1 MPSLRTRIQ
10 SSLLWTEKGEQRE
23 REREKER
30 ARGYITSYSPSLA
43 HSLLSLSV
51 NLSLSL
57 SLSFSLS
64 IYIILF
70 SLYNLGVESH
80 PPSGL
85 GPPSSP
91 CVLSLCVTSVGYG
104 GGGEPRGWT
113 IPNLSP
119 LLYLSSCPL
128 CPPHIGHACKLVA
141 IVNVEPLDCWNIQGC
156 QPSCVLVLSPLP
168 LLPPPHNSCED
179 QEQVVVLN
187 LVLEIGIFGVL
198 RFLYCTYLVGLTT
211 T

>member
-1 MPSLRTRIQ
+1 MDRERGA
-10 SSLLWTEKGEQRE
+10 ERARE
-23 REREKER
+23 REGESKR
-30 ARGYITSYSPSLA
+30 I
-43 HSLLSLSV
+43 HHIILSLSRP
-51 NLSLSL
+51 LSALPLCESLSL

-91 CVLSLCVTSVGYG
+91 CVLSLCVTSVGDG

-168 LLPPPHNSCED
+168 LLPPPS
-179 QEQVVVLN
+179 
-187 LVLEIGIFGVL
+187 
-198 RFLYCTYLVGLTT
+198 
-211 T
+211 